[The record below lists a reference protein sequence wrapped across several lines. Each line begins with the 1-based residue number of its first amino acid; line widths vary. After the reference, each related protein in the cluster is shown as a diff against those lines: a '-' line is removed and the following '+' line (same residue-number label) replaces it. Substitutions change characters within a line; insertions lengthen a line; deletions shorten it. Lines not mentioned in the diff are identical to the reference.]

1 MMDDDSEKL
10 EDLSTW
16 MEPKRVYQQVHSDHL
31 VGALQDRCGGGDA
44 IQARSPLRGVSL

>member
-1 MMDDDSEKL
+1 MDDDSEKL

-16 MEPKRVYQQVHSDHL
+16 VKQTRVHQQVHSDRL